1 MVIFNMALHLFEI
14 SFTLQQQEIT
24 HKNVS
29 GKTNFYLAVTRRVTD
44 WCYCVTGILEQ
55 SVSQELSATT
65 RSQWGNYL
73 VSRAT
78 SGWFPGLPLGLTE
91 KILKLD
97 LFFFLNNIA
106 EPGVSRHSHRLMLE
120 SIWFSVIQNCMCAM
134 TGWQLYGGKISQ
146 KTVWQTPNIR
156 KFKRKIAIANTQDL
170 KLSGVFHLS
179 ISDLHEVHG
188 HLQKPHPS
196 ITVQSKRSVW
206 SISPQPHIHIVR

>member
-1 MVIFNMALHLFEI
+1 MVIFNIALHLFEI

-55 SVSQELSATT
+55 SVSQGLSATT

-73 VSRAT
+73 VSLAT
-78 SGWFPGLPLGLTE
+78 SGWFPGLPLGLTD

-120 SIWFSVIQNCMCAM
+120 SIWFSVIQNCM
-134 TGWQLYGGKISQ
+134 WQNDSFMVERLAKKLSGKHLISGNW
-146 KTVWQTPNIR
+146 K
-156 KFKRKIAIANTQDL
+156 KKIAIANTQDL

-196 ITVQSKRSVW
+196 ITVQAKRSVW